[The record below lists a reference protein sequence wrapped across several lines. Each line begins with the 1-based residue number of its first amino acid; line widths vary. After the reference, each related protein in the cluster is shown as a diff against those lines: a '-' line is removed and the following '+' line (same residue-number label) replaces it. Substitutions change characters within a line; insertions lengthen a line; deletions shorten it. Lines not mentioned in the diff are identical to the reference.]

1 MVNLMMNKENYFSI
15 CLTLLFLGKILVAQ
29 PISSSCFND
38 TLSYEKTIVNIE
50 KKNCAENMKK
60 DSLFEKQTPFSN
72 LSEIGCYTDNIPLK
86 NGWNWISFPR
96 LERVNNNY
104 TPSIPVLE
112 RVNYYPELEM
122 ELWDQVY
129 NYLIFDGSN
138 WSGNLNSVRS
148 TKGYKLELDID
159 ESESN
164 MPLIDLHGAKLNPTT
179 AITLYPNQENWV
191 GYFIE
196 EAQMPTD
203 AIPED
208 VFDHITYLKA
218 QYWAMIRQ
226 ETEPYTWFIKGN
238 VTPIRYGNMI
248 NIEVDQLQTLVWNN
262 PEESAEEIETLSAGY
277 YSFTEQADYLPIFVE
292 TDSTSDIQ
300 EIAVL
305 AGNEVVGAGV
315 RLPGD
320 TLVEVNAYLE
330 GVPAGTPLEFET
342 WSGYKSQ
349 PVQAG
354 DYAVQNRN
362 TGNYEKRVVYKGE
375 RAKYHLISLKA
386 GQDALISQNVSDATC
401 SPNPFS
407 REILFTFR
415 LNTEVNVNLAI
426 YDLAGN
432 RISELLN
439 GELPAGYYEA
449 VWDGR
454 NTKGIQKQNGIY
466 VYKLI
471 AGNGNEISGKVVLIK

>member
-1 MVNLMMNKENYFSI
+1 
-15 CLTLLFLGKILVAQ
+15 
-29 PISSSCFND
+29 
-38 TLSYEKTIVNIE
+38 
-50 KKNCAENMKK
+50 
-60 DSLFEKQTPFSN
+60 
-72 LSEIGCYTDNIPLK
+72 
-86 NGWNWISFPR
+86 
-96 LERVNNNY
+96 
-104 TPSIPVLE
+104 
-112 RVNYYPELEM
+112 
-122 ELWDQVY
+122 
-129 NYLIFDGSN
+129 
-138 WSGNLNSVRS
+138 
-148 TKGYKLELDID
+148 LDID
-159 ESESN
+159 ENESN

-179 AITLYPNQENWV
+179 AITLSTNHENWV
-191 GYFIE
+191 GYFIAE
-196 EAQMPTD
+196 SQMPED

-218 QYWAMIRQ
+218 QYWTMIRQ

-238 VTPIRYGNMI
+238 VTPIRYGDMVI
-248 NIEVDQLQTLVWNN
+248 IEVDSQQTLVWNN
-262 PEESAEEIETLSAGY
+262 PEEPAEEMEALTTEY

-292 TDSTSDIQ
+292 TDSISDIQ

-349 PVQAG
+349 PVLAG

-362 TGNYEKRVVYKGE
+362 TGNYEKRVIYKGE
-375 RAKYHLISLKA
+375 RAKYHLVSLKA
-386 GQDALISQNVSDATC
+386 GQDALISKSLSDATC
-401 SPNPFS
+401 LPNPFS
-407 REILFTFR
+407 RETLFTFR
-415 LNTEVNVNLAI
+415 LNTEGNVGLAI

-432 RISELLN
+432 HISELLN

-454 NTKGIQKQNGIY
+454 NTAGTQMQNGVYI
-466 VYKLI
+466 YKLI
-471 AGNGNEISGKVVLIK
+471 AGDGNEISGKVVLIK

>member
-1 MVNLMMNKENYFSI
+1 MNKENYFSI

-86 NGWNWISFPR
+86 NGWNWKSFPR
-96 LERVNNNY
+96 LERVDNNY
-104 TPSIPVLE
+104 APTIPVLE
-112 RVNYYPELEM
+112 RVNYFPDLYM
-122 ELWDQVY
+122 
-129 NYLIFDGSN
+129 YLIDKNTPSIFKKWQN
-138 WSGNLNSVRS
+138 YTWSGYLNNVRS
-148 TKGYKLELDID
+148 TNGYKLELDID
-159 ESESN
+159 ENESN
-164 MPLIDLHGAKLNPTT
+164 MPLIELHGAKLDPATP
-179 AITLYPNQENWV
+179 ITLYPNQGNWV

-218 QYWAMIRQ
+218 QYWTMIRQ

-238 VTPIRYGNMI
+238 VTPIRYGDMVI
-248 NIEVDQLQTLVWNN
+248 IETDSQQTLVWNN
-262 PEESAEEIETLSAGY
+262 PDEPAEEMEALTTEY

-305 AGNEVVGAGV
+305 AGDEVVGAGV
-315 RLPGD
+315 RLAGD

-349 PVQAG
+349 PVLAG

-375 RAKYHLISLKA
+375 RAKYHLVSLKA
-386 GQDALISQNVSDATC
+386 GQDALISKSLSDATC
-401 SPNPFS
+401 LPNPFS
-407 REILFTFR
+407 RETLFTFR
-415 LNTEVNVNLAI
+415 LNTEGNVDLAI

-432 RISELLN
+432 HISELLN

-454 NTKGIQKQNGIY
+454 NTAGTQMQNGVYI
-466 VYKLI
+466 YKLI
-471 AGNGNEISGKVVLIK
+471 AGDGNEISGKVVLIK